1 MGILQE
7 LQNRILIADG
17 AMGTLL
23 YSFGVD
29 YCFEELNLLQPD
41 RITKIHEAYIEAGA
55 EVIQTNTYGANY
67 LKLARYGLED
77 QVKDI
82 NAAAIQIAKKAANG
96 KAYVLG
102 TLGGIRSIKK
112 SAATIEEIKR
122 SFREQLYTFLL
133 EGVDG
138 LLLETFYDLDELKTV
153 LQIARKETNLPIIAQ
168 VSIHEVAVLQDGTPL
183 ANAFKQLE
191 DLGADVVGLNCR
203 LGPHHITK
211 ALEEVPLPEKAFL
224 SAYPNAS
231 LPDYIDGRLIY
242 ESDAEYFGEC
252 AVNLRNQGVRLIG
265 GCCGTTPRH
274 IKAVREKLQGLAPIT
289 YKDVKVKQTEP
300 TITVLSKRSKPHL
313 HEIVAKERSVIVE
326 LDTPKTLNTTS
337 FMEGAKALKEAGID
351 ALTMADNSLASPRI
365 CNMAMAAIVKNEL
378 GIRPLVHITCRDRN
392 LIGLQ
397 SHLMGLDALG
407 IDQVLAV
414 TGDPTKIGD
423 FPGATSVYDLSS
435 FELISLI
442 KQLNEGITFSGK
454 PLEKKTSF
462 SVAAAFNP
470 NVRHLDKAI
479 KRLEK
484 KIKHGADYFI
494 SQPIFDEKK
503 FLEVY
508 EHTKHLS
515 KPIYIGIMPIVS
527 SQNAEFLHNEVPG
540 IKLTDEI
547 REKMARCGSDREKAK
562 MEGIAI
568 AKSLIDAAFDLFN
581 GIYLITPFMRYDM
594 TVKLVQYIHQK
605 CANRVQER
613 KITN

>member
-1 MGILQE
+1 MGFLQD

-23 YSFGVD
+23 YSYGVD
-29 YCFEELNLLQPD
+29 FCFEELNLLQPD
-41 RITKIHEAYIEAGA
+41 RITQIHETYIKAGA
-55 EVIQTNTYGANY
+55 DVIQTNTYGANY
-67 LKLARYGLED
+67 IKLGRYGLED

-82 NAAAIQIAKKAANG
+82 NTAAVRLAKKAAKENT
-96 KAYVLG
+96 YVLG
-102 TLGGIRSIKK
+102 TFGGIRGIKK
-112 SAATIEEIKR
+112 SAATIDEIKR
-122 SFREQLYTFLL
+122 SFREQLYSILM

-138 LLLETFYDLDELKTV
+138 LLLETFYDFDEIKTV
-153 LQIARKETNLPIIAQ
+153 LEIARKETDLPIISQ

-183 ANAFKQLE
+183 RIALKELE

-203 LGPHHITK
+203 LGPHHMTQ
-211 ALEEVPLPEKAFL
+211 ALEEVPLPKKAFL

-231 LPDYIDGRLIY
+231 LPDYVDGRLIY

-265 GCCGTTPRH
+265 GCCGTTPKH
-274 IKAVREKLQGLAPIT
+274 IKAVSKRLKGLAPVT
-289 YKDVKVKQTEP
+289 HKDVKIKENKNI
-300 TITVLSKRSKPHL
+300 ITVTAKPTQPHL
-313 HEIVAKERSVIVE
+313 HEIVTKERSVIVE
-326 LDTPKTLNTTS
+326 LDTPKTLNTTA
-337 FMEGAKALKEAGID
+337 FIEGAKALKEVGID

-365 CNMAMAAIVKNEL
+365 SNMAMAAIVKNEVK
-378 GIRPLVHITCRDRN
+378 IRPLVHITCRDRN

-414 TGDPTKIGD
+414 TGDPTKVGD

-442 KQLNEGITFSGK
+442 KQFNEGITFSGK
-454 PLEKKTSF
+454 PLQKKTSF

-470 NVRHLDKAI
+470 NVRHLDKAV

-484 KIKHGADYFI
+484 KIEHGADYFI
-494 SQPIFDEKK
+494 SQPIFNEQQ
-503 FLEVY
+503 FLHVY
-508 EHTKHLS
+508 EETKHIT

-540 IKLTDEI
+540 IKLTDVI
-547 REKMARCGSDREKAK
+547 RRRMADCGTDREKAAI
-562 MEGIAI
+562 EGIAI
-568 AKSLIDAAFDLFN
+568 AKSLIDMAFDLFK
-581 GIYLITPFMRYDM
+581 GIYLITPFMRYEIS
-594 TVKLVQYIHQK
+594 VELVQYLK
-605 CANRVQER
+605 TKNSKNLLTR
-613 KITN
+613 N

>member
-1 MGILQE
+1 MGFLQD

-23 YSFGVD
+23 YSYGVD
-29 YCFEELNLLQPD
+29 FCFEELNLLQPD
-41 RITKIHEAYIEAGA
+41 RITQIHEAYIGAGA

-67 LKLARYGLED
+67 LKLARYGLQD

-82 NAAAIQIAKKAANG
+82 NTAAVRIAKKAAKENT
-96 KAYVLG
+96 YVLG
-102 TLGGIRSIKK
+102 TFGGIRGIKK
-112 SAATIEEIKR
+112 SAASIDEIKR
-122 SFREQLYTFLL
+122 SFREQLYSILL

-138 LLLETFYDLDELKTV
+138 ILLETFYDFEEIKTV
-153 LQIARKETNLPIIAQ
+153 LQIARKETELPIISQ

-183 ANAFKQLE
+183 PAALKELE
-191 DLGADVVGLNCR
+191 ELGADVVGLNCR
-203 LGPHHITK
+203 LGPHHMTQ
-211 ALEEVPLPEKAFL
+211 ALEEVPLPKKAFL

-231 LPDYIDGRLIY
+231 LPDYVDGRLIY
-242 ESDAEYFGEC
+242 ESDADYFGEC

-265 GCCGTTPRH
+265 GCCGTTPKH
-274 IKAVREKLQGLAPIT
+274 IKAVAQKLKGLTPIT
-289 YKDVKVKQTEP
+289 HKAVKVKNYES
-300 TITVLSKRSKPHL
+300 TITVASKPAKPHL
-313 HEIVAKERSVIVE
+313 HEIVSKQRSVIVE
-326 LDTPKTLNTTS
+326 LDTPKTLNTAA
-337 FMEGAKALKEAGID
+337 FLEGAKALKDVGID

-365 CNMAMAAIVKNEL
+365 SNMAMAAIVKNEL

-414 TGDPTKIGD
+414 TGDPTKVGD

-442 KQLNEGITFSGK
+442 KQFNEGITFSGK
-454 PLEKKTSF
+454 PLQKKTSF

-470 NVRHLDKAI
+470 NVRHLDKAV

-484 KIKHGADYFI
+484 KIEYGADYFI
-494 SQPIFDEKK
+494 SQPIYNEQQFIQ
-503 FLEVY
+503 VY
-508 EHTKHLS
+508 EEAKHIK

-540 IKLTDEI
+540 IKLTDDI
-547 REKMARCGSDREKAK
+547 RARMARCGNDREKATA
-562 MEGIAI
+562 EGIAI
-568 AKSLIDAAFDLFN
+568 AKSLIDIALDLFN
-581 GIYLITPFMRYDM
+581 GIYLITPFMRYDI
-594 TVKLVQYIHQK
+594 TVELVQYIHAK
-605 CANRVQER
+605 SKSAVARNV
-613 KITN
+613 KF

>member
-1 MGILQE
+1 MGILKE

-82 NAAAIQIAKKAANG
+82 NAAAIKIAKKAANG

-153 LQIARKETNLPIIAQ
+153 LQIARKETELPIIAQ

-183 ANAFKQLE
+183 ADALKQLE

-211 ALEEVPLPEKAFL
+211 ALEEVPLPERAFL

-274 IKAVREKLQGLAPIT
+274 IKAVREKIQGLAPIT
-289 YKDVKVKQTEP
+289 YKEVKVKQTEP
-300 TITVLSKRSKPHL
+300 TVTVLSKRNKPHL

-337 FMEGAKALKEAGID
+337 FLEGAKALKEAGID

-454 PLEKKTSF
+454 PLQKKTSF